1 MDKTQADAIAQAIL
15 QPDLEAQEEIR
26 RKRAA
31 EKRTWADRRMVA
43 KLSLFGI
50 VIGGAAAYFAGG
62 RLIDGVIWGGLAGGV
77 IGWAVVWW
85 RRRRHKGD

>member
-26 RKRAA
+26 RKRVA
-31 EKRTWADRRMVA
+31 EERTLADRRVVA
-43 KLSLFGI
+43 RLSLFGI
-50 VIGGAAAYFAGG
+50 AIGGAAACFAGG
-62 RLIDGVIWGGLAGGV
+62 RLMDGVIWGGLTGGV

-85 RRRRHKGD
+85 RRRRHMGD